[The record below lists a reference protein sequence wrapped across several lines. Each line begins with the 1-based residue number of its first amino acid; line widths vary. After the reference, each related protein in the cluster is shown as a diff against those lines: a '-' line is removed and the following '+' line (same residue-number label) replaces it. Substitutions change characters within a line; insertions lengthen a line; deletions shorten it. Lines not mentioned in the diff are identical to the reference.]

1 MATPSG
7 SGQADVN
14 PSAVDLDVQGLSQ
27 YLVTPIPSTSHTPLP
42 SVEWDMT
49 GVTLG
54 TASNNVPIGTPA
66 NAFGEFDAFGADLQA
81 FLRGEPVDWL
91 ASLDDGTG
99 IGMGDFLQS

>member
-1 MATPSG
+1 VATPSG
-7 SGQADVN
+7 AGLADAN
-14 PSAVDLDVQGLSQ
+14 HSAVDLDVQGLSQ
-27 YLVTPIPSTSHTPLP
+27 YLVPPIPSTSHTPLP
-42 SVEWDMT
+42 S
-49 GVTLG
+49 LG
-54 TASNNVPIGTPA
+54 ATSNTVPIGTPA